1 VAISTLFKLESS
13 VLTSEAEVETRFL
26 PKLFSDL
33 GYPDKAILPKKR
45 IKPLKINDGT
55 RTTTKEVDFILTNEE
70 GYARV
75 IVEAKDPSINV
86 ISAWGQAA
94 SYALSYNRDKKDK
107 EKVKWLL
114 LTNGHI
120 TGLFPIDSET
130 PIVTLR
136 LSDFASGM
144 PPYVTLRTYIKY
156 SAIKTVAKRGL
167 PFESLPPQKLNELFA
182 SSHDLVWKKEKLAP
196 ADAFF
201 EFCKFIFIKIREDKK
216 REQLPANTETYKIPL
231 TNDWLE
237 AQKETSDHPVRDIL
251 FKNLHTELEDAIT
264 KDKKK
269 RIFEKDETLK
279 LSAATCKELIT
290 SFQSVNLSTID
301 EDLNGRM
308 FEVFLA
314 ASIRGKAL
322 GQYFTPRTV
331 VDFMT
336 RIALRNTDVTTPPKV
351 LDACCGTAGF
361 LIEVMAYLTASL
373 REDTRFTSTKKEGLK
388 KSICNECL
396 YGIEANERV
405 ARIARINMYLH
416 GDGGSHIFHGDG
428 LDIDPKASPDMTSE
442 QIDGIEE
449 SKMHILDNSF
459 DIVLTNPPFSMTYQV
474 DKEDEKRIIL
484 QHELTD
490 TMASAKSS
498 LLFLNRYLEVLKPG
512 GELLIVLDD
521 TVINGKSFENI
532 RTWVLGNFIIMSIHS
547 LPFNAFFKAKANI
560 KTSILHLKKKENP
573 DEQQGYIFMSTA
585 NNIGHDNSL
594 KDTPERNNLTE
605 ILMAYLEWQRTGKI
619 DNINRQNN
627 LPEENLE
634 CPQQYWILNPKNLST
649 ERFDAFFYCPDL
661 QSTYKNLQVLSSRKK
676 IAIIRG
682 ADIELRQKLTKKEK
696 DVFKKNN
703 QILKYIEIGD
713 VTQYGLITKRI
724 EKTFDDLPSRG
735 EYQIRKG
742 DILVALNNSSRG
754 TIVLVPEE
762 YDRAI
767 CTSGFLVLV
776 PKSEDEAL
784 LLWYSL
790 RSEVCRKQIYYLAQT
805 ASQPE
810 LKIEAWEKYFEIPLP
825 LDKEKEEAIAK
836 AKEFYIHLRKLV
848 DINEYRFNIVT

>member
-1 VAISTLFKLESS
+1 MTISTLFKLDSS
-13 VLTSEAEVETRFL
+13 ALTSEAEVETRFL

-33 GYPDKAILPKKR
+33 GYPDTAILPKKH
-45 IKPLKINDGT
+45 IKPLRINDGT
-55 RTTTKEVDFILTNEE
+55 QTAMKEVDFILTNTD
-70 GYARV
+70 GHARI
-75 IVEAKDPSINV
+75 IVEAKDPAINI

-94 SYALSYNRDKKDK
+94 SYALSYNRDKQNE
-107 EKVKWLL
+107 EKIKWLL

-144 PPYVTLRTYIKY
+144 PPYVTLRTYVKFN
-156 SAIKTVAKRGL
+156 AIKTVSESSLA
-167 PFESLPPQKLNELFA
+167 FEALPPKKLNALFA

-216 REQLPANTETYKIPL
+216 REKLSVNTEAYKIPL
-231 TNDWLE
+231 TNAWLE

-279 LSAATCKELIT
+279 LSAATCKELIA

-322 GQYFTPRTV
+322 GQYFTPRSV

-336 RIALRNTDVTTPPKV
+336 RIALRNTDVNNPPKV

-373 REDTRFTSTKKEGLK
+373 REDTRFTSIQKEEVRK
-388 KSICNECL
+388 NICNECL

-428 LDIDPKASPDMTSE
+428 LDIDPKVSPDMTSE

-449 SKMHILDNSF
+449 SKMHIINDSF
-459 DIVLTNPPFSMTYQV
+459 NIILTNPPFSMSYHT

-484 QHELTD
+484 QHTLTQP
-490 TMASAKSS
+490 MASVKSS
-498 LLFLNRYLEVLKPG
+498 VLFLNRYLEILKPS

-521 TVINGKSFENI
+521 TVINGKSFENVRSWI
-532 RTWVLGNFIIMSIHS
+532 LENFIIMGIHS

-573 DEQQGYIFMSTA
+573 AEQQGYIFMSIS

-605 ILMAYLEWQRTGKI
+605 TLMAYLEWQRTGRI
-619 DNINRQNN
+619 DIVNRRNN
-627 LPEENLE
+627 LSEENLE
-634 CPQQYWILNPKNLST
+634 CPQQYWILNPKDLST

-661 QSTYKNLQVLSSRKK
+661 RVTNNELHELVSRNK
-676 IAIIRG
+676 ILILKG
-682 ADIELRQKLTKKEK
+682 LDIERRQKLTKKQK
-696 DVFKKNN
+696 DAFKTNN
-703 QILKYIEIGD
+703 QVLKYIEIGD
-713 VTQYGLITKRI
+713 VTQYGLITKHI
-724 EKTFDDLPSRG
+724 EGMFDDLPSRG
-735 EYQIRKG
+735 EYQVRKG
-742 DILVALNNSSRG
+742 DVLVALNNSSRG
-754 TIVLVPEE
+754 TVVLVPEE
-762 YDRAI
+762 YDGAI
-767 CTSGFLVLV
+767 CTSGFLVLI
-776 PKSEDEAL
+776 PKDEDEAL

-810 LKIEAWEKYFEIPLP
+810 LKIEAWENYFKIPIPLG
-825 LDKEKEEAIAK
+825 KEKDTAISK
-836 AKEFYIHLRKLV
+836 AKEFYQHLRKLV
-848 DINEYRFNIVT
+848 DINEYRFNIII